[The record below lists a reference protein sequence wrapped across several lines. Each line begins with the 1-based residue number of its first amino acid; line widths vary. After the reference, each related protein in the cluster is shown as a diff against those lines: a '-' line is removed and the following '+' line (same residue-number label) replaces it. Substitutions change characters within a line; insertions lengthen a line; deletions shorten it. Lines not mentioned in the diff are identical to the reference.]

1 MVCEDPDT
9 MTNCTFISRAIEKD
23 TPSDVIL
30 GFWNLF
36 RFLWS
41 SGLVNAIGVMAVA
54 GTVGK
59 WYFKKED
66 VSAREVPE
74 A

>member
-1 MVCEDPDT
+1 MLCEDPET

-23 TPSDVIL
+23 TPSDVVL
-30 GFWNLF
+30 GFWHLF
-36 RFLWS
+36 MFLWS

-66 VSAREVPE
+66 VGEHAGAE